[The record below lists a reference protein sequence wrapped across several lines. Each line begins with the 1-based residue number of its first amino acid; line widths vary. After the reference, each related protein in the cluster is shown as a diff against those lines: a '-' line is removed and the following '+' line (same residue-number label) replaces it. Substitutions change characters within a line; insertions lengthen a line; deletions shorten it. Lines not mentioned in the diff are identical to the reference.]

1 MFQYPIVIL
10 RKKKGREKRS
20 ALMNVFVYTVLS
32 PPSPFSNSLQLVALL
47 AKLAIKVYC
56 EQINMRMTN
65 K

>member
-1 MFQYPIVIL
+1 
-10 RKKKGREKRS
+10 
-20 ALMNVFVYTVLS
+20 MNVFVYTVLS